1 MIVGTSCCGP
11 NTRTISI
18 GYKMNMSRK
27 RDLLRMVL
35 AISTLQPT
43 NRLYTNC
50 VLVSFDTRVLII
62 NYMDF
67 VLFFFNLLPPA
78 YAELLSML
86 SDDVCHLFHLSVLGI
101 MFKIVVTVLL
111 RLYVHRKECFRR
123 VKGSS
128 RYINFLIYLYFGF
141 VKVL

>member
-1 MIVGTSCCGP
+1 
-11 NTRTISI
+11 
-18 GYKMNMSRK
+18 MNMSRK

-86 SDDVCHLFHLSVLGI
+86 SDDVCHLFHL
-101 MFKIVVTVLL
+101 
-111 RLYVHRKECFRR
+111 
-123 VKGSS
+123 
-128 RYINFLIYLYFGF
+128 FGTGDN
-141 VKVL
+141 VQDSGNRIIETLCTSEGMLSESER